1 MDEMERLLEMRKYE
15 SALEANGY
23 KMIAGVDEAGRGPL
37 AGDVFAAAVILPYDY
52 LPEGLNDSKK
62 ISEKKREKLYDEI
75 TKNAISYAIGRAS
88 ANEIDEI
95 NILQATY
102 EAMRRAV
109 AGLSIVPDYVL
120 IDGNPVTDMPF
131 LHASIVKG
139 DSLSLSIA
147 AASIIAKVSRD
158 RYMLEMDSIYPG
170 YGFAVHKG
178 YGTKAHKEAVWELGP
193 CPIHRRS
200 FLKKWY
206 KETGDE

>member
-15 SALEANGY
+15 SALEAHGY

-178 YGTKAHKEAVWELGP
+178 YGTKAHKDAVWELGP

-206 KETGDE
+206 KETRDE

>member
-1 MDEMERLLEMRKYE
+1 MDEIQRLLEMRKYE
-15 SALEANGY
+15 SALIAHGY
-23 KMIAGVDEAGRGPL
+23 NIIAGVDEAGRGPL
-37 AGDVFAAAVILPYDY
+37 AGDVFAAAVILPEDF

-62 ISEKKREKLYDEI
+62 ISEKKREKLFDEI
-75 TKNAISYAIGRAS
+75 TKNAISYAVGRAS
-88 ANEIDEI
+88 ADEIDNI

-109 AGLSIVPDYVL
+109 KGLRVKPDYVL

-131 LHASIVKG
+131 LHTSIVKG

-178 YGTKAHKEAVWELGP
+178 YGTKAHKDAVWELGP

-206 KETGDE
+206 KESDR